1 MRRNKKY
8 WPVKAKSKSQTEG
21 ILKLLRWGPQF
32 LASDPANGQNAV
44 GSVWTTQMLKHGIQ
58 MSA

>member
-1 MRRNKKY
+1 M
-8 WPVKAKSKSQTEG
+8 KAKSKSQTEG